1 MRLTYVTKFMFAF
14 ALLFMSIGGLHEPL
28 AANKPADSRSR
39 ASELLSPSRPLI
51 LSDLEAWTDGYL
63 PFAMQREDIAGAVVV
78 VVKDG
83 KILFKKGYGYAN
95 VDKRIPVDPDA
106 TLFRPGSVSKLLT
119 WTAVMQ
125 QVERGNIKLD
135 QDINIYLDFVIPPF
149 NGRPITMRN
158 LMTHTAGFQDS
169 LKDLLVTNSASPR
182 PLGQF
187 LKRQIPERISPP
199 GEVPAYSNYGTA
211 LAGYIVQRV
220 SGRSFDDY
228 IEREIFE
235 PLDMSQSSFR
245 QPLPAN
251 LRPKMSKGYWLGSE
265 KPKPYEVFSTVPAGS
280 MASTGTD
287 MAKFMIAHLQDG
299 AYNDNRLM
307 QPATVRI
314 MHNSAFTTISSALN
328 RMLLGF
334 YEFNRNGRRIIGH
347 DGDTRLFHS
356 TLQLLP
362 DENVGFFI
370 SLNSMGR
377 DNGAFAVRS
386 ALAEGFVDRY
396 FPGLAVTGSVSASVA
411 GEHARMMVGNYDGSR
426 RADTTFTSIFNLAL
440 QVSIASDE
448 NNRLYSPAIMGA
460 NGQPRIFEEASP
472 FVWREVGGQMRL
484 AAKVEGGKVVMW
496 SVDPDSPS
504 IVYTPTPIWRDA
516 SWIIPALG
524 TSLLLIFLAIIG
536 WPVGMLVRW
545 HYGAAQTLQGRAAM
559 SYRWFSAVGTAAAL
573 VMVGWLATVAYM
585 ATTFSVSSTIDPWIL
600 GLHILSIAVF
610 PLAAVLS
617 VWNLCMTFT
626 TQSRTRNG
634 IPWLWA
640 AMLAGSSLT
649 LLWVAIIYNFIGF
662 NLAF

>member
-1 MRLTYVTKFMFAF
+1 MRVAYFTKFVVAF
-14 ALLFMSIGGLHEPL
+14 VLLFMSVCGLHQPL
-28 AANKPADSRSR
+28 GAKKPADSRSR
-39 ASELLSPSRPLI
+39 ASELLSPSRPLT

-95 VDKRIPVDPDA
+95 VDERLPVDPDT

-135 QDINIYLDFVIPPF
+135 QDINSYLDFVIPPF

-169 LKDLLVTNSASPR
+169 LKDLLVTNSVSPR

-187 LKRQIPERISPP
+187 LKRQIPERIFPP

-220 SGRSFDDY
+220 SGQSFDDY
-228 IEREIFE
+228 IEREIFT
-235 PLDMSQSSFR
+235 PLDMSRSSFK
-245 QPLPAN
+245 QPLPTI
-251 LRPKMSKGYWLGSE
+251 LRAKMSKGYWLGSE
-265 KPKPYEVFSTVPAGS
+265 QPRPYEVFSTVPAGS

-287 MAKFMIAHLQDG
+287 MASFMIAHLQNG
-299 AYNDNRLM
+299 TYGKKQIL
-307 QPATVRI
+307 QSATASE
-314 MHNSAFTTISSALN
+314 MHETPFTTISPKLN

-334 YEFNRNGRRIIGH
+334 YEFNRNSRRIIGH

-362 DENVGFFI
+362 DDNVGFFI

-396 FPGLAVTGSVSASVA
+396 FPAPAVTGSVNESVA
-411 GEHARMMVGNYDGSR
+411 GQHASMMVGNYDGSR

-448 NNRLYSPAIMGA
+448 NNRLHSPAIMGA
-460 NGQPRIFEEASP
+460 NGQPRIFEEVSP

-504 IVYTPTPIWRDA
+504 IVYIPTPVWRDA
-516 SWIIPALG
+516 SWIVPALAI
-524 TSLLLIFLAIIG
+524 SLLLIFLAILG
-536 WPVGMLVRW
+536 WPLGALVRR
-545 HYGAAQTLQGRAAM
+545 HYGATQTLQGRAAM
-559 SYRWFSAVGTAAAL
+559 SYRWLNAAGTAAAL

-585 ATTFSVSSTIDPWIL
+585 ATTFNVASTIDPWIL
-600 GLHILSIAVF
+600 VLHVLSIAVF

-617 VWNLCMTFT
+617 VWNLWMTCT
-626 TQSRTRNG
+626 TRSGIRNG
-634 IPWLWA
+634 IAWFWA
-640 AMLAGSSLT
+640 ALLAGSSLT
-649 LLWVAIIYNFIGF
+649 LLWVAVIYNFIGF

>member
-1 MRLTYVTKFMFAF
+1 
-14 ALLFMSIGGLHEPL
+14 
-28 AANKPADSRSR
+28 
-39 ASELLSPSRPLI
+39 
-51 LSDLEAWTDGYL
+51 
-63 PFAMQREDIAGAVVV
+63 MQREDIAGAVVV

-83 KILFKKGYGYAN
+83 EVLFKKGYGFAD
-95 VDKRIPVDPDA
+95 VDKRIRVDPDA

-135 QDINIYLDFVIPPF
+135 EDINIYLDFVIPPF
-149 NGRPITMRN
+149 KGRPITMRN

-169 LKDLLVTNSASPR
+169 LKDLLVTNSVSPR

-187 LKRQIPERISPP
+187 LKRQIPERIFPP

-220 SGRSFDDY
+220 SGKTFDDY
-228 IEREIFE
+228 IERKIFK
-235 PLDMSQSSFR
+235 PLGMSQSSFR

-251 LRPKMSKGYWLGSE
+251 LRLKMSKGYWLGSE
-265 KPKPYEVFSTVPAGS
+265 QPKPYEVFSTVPAGS
-280 MASTGTD
+280 MASTGAD

-299 AYNDNRLM
+299 VYNGSRLM
-307 QPATVRI
+307 RPATARI
-314 MHNSAFTTISSALN
+314 MHNTTFTAISPSLN

-362 DENVGFFI
+362 DDNVGFFI

-396 FPGLAVTGSVSASVA
+396 FPGSAVTGSVSASVA
-411 GEHARMMVGNYDGSR
+411 GQHARMMVGNYDGSR

-440 QVSIASDE
+440 QVSIGIDE
-448 NNRLYSPAIMGA
+448 KNRLYSSAIVGP
-460 NGQPRIFEEASP
+460 NGKPRIFEEVSP

-484 AAKVEGGKVVMW
+484 AAKVDGDKVVMW

-504 IVYTPTPIWRDA
+504 IVYIPTPIWRDA
-516 SWIIPALG
+516 SWIIPVLG
-524 TSLLLIFLAIIG
+524 VSLLLIFLAAIG
-536 WPVGMLVRW
+536 WPVGALMRR
-545 HYGAAQTLQGRAAM
+545 HYGVPPTLHGRAAT
-559 SYRWFSAVGTAAAL
+559 SYRWFSAAGTAAAL

-585 ATTFSVSSTIDPWIL
+585 AATFNVASTIDPWIMV
-600 GLHILSIAVF
+600 LHMLTILIF
-610 PLAAVLS
+610 PLAAALS
-617 VWNLCMTFT
+617 VWNIWVTYKT
-626 TQSRTRNG
+626 RSATRNA
-634 IPWLWA
+634 IAWVWA
-640 AMLAGSSLT
+640 AILAASSLA
-649 LLWVAIIYNFIGF
+649 LLWVSFIFNFIGF